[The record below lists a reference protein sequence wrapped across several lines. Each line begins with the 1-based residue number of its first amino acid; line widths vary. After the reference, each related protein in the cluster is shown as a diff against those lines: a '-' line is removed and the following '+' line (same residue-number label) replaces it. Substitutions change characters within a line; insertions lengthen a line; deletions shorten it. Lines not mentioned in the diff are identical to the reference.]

1 MSERVE
7 RLPSK
12 IVQYDDHNNV
22 ALCENGSV
30 WEYFHMSKLW
40 AQIHPPHEPPKVE
53 TPHTMDCLR
62 ILNEQS
68 AELQEA
74 LDALESIMTNPDNDF
89 QPTFGLEILRK
100 HGRCK

>member
-12 IVQYDDHNNV
+12 IVQYDDYNNV

-40 AQIHPPHEPPKVE
+40 AQIHPPHEPPKQA
-53 TPHTMDCLR
+53 DDL
-62 ILNEQS
+62 S
-68 AELQEA
+68 EA
-74 LDALESIMTNPDNDF
+74 LKVLRRLWTYTEPISEKSEEAYEDAHDF
-89 QPTFGLEILRK
+89 LKK
-100 HGRCK
+100 HGA